1 MKKKEKKEK
10 NNKKSIKQFFSNLNS
25 SNEIKRG
32 DVVVNPKDKRVKWFF
47 GAGILA
53 ITALGIGLPLGLT
66 QQIIKAEEPMSPDK
80 DIVGGINGGTTVGDI
95 LDHINSLP
103 NKEFTKY
110 MNEYQNLSTQYLYVQ
125 ERAAYQGFAAFLK
138 NTKFKNDTSGPG
150 DEAFGYNVSKPLTEI
165 RKEAQAQLDKDRTN
179 YKNSNPGTWEAGWKN
194 ELLTNEKY
202 GLPLNSNTGNNAN
215 ENINYIE
222 SLVVNF
228 LTSQRIKE
236 VAFAPFQSAEFN
248 SESWIF
254 SDLSLK
260 SNEIIN
266 YDIITPVITVKDDG
280 SWTVTEEIK
289 EKTGVIGVGEAYL
302 DTKYQFNKAADYVYF
317 NGKENNTS
325 PSATSKIT
333 VYQTKSYLPGKR
345 NPIPA
350 FSQIFSKAFRSVS
363 MSTVDLNLSLN
374 AEGNWVFPKETFLKL
389 VTAYEY
395 NDSTGKVQIGLPIA
409 DLINFLGVSSFIEGT
424 APNITNINR
433 DEALI
438 KTLGTATTPPPEGSS
453 TKEGENTLLGQMPV
467 TKVSDLLKS
476 KENTNR
482 YLNMVA
488 LTSGNMAGDT
498 WEGAADP
505 TKALF
510 KAAEVNI
517 LGKLLFQFLNYT
529 VNASTPEWFTQ
540 LRKLVTYNFTI
551 TPDTT
556 TEVSTID
563 LSNGMITTPPTTDAN
578 SPFFVN
584 ADMTKYNKFISEV
597 EKIIVDTEYSNI
609 FLSKI
614 NQNSILQKT
623 FYDNAQWTSGNFV
636 DQNFI
641 FNPKKWTLY
650 KLSANT
656 FMYMGNEGSKIYS
669 INKVDEQNMPKM
681 INNALRA
688 SFYTANSDL
697 LIGQPSWYGTDFFE
711 INKMYDNLKND
722 DLING
727 ISYNQNQADTPGLV
741 INNNWLTILKNK
753 IKQTNANLTD
763 AELVQKATELRKQI
777 GVKLNGQINLNL
789 SKGNSDAMQGLTELI
804 NTVILPENS
813 YDFYRSNDLNDG
825 FWYWKL
831 NNGIVYDPAVNIG
844 GNENFMMQQVNDKI
858 KSIVIVNF
866 GQGPVLP
873 FSNTKGKGK

>member
-1 MKKKEKKEK
+1 MKKKERKEK
-10 NNKKSIKQFFSNLNS
+10 NNKKSVKQFFSNLNS

-53 ITALGIGLPLGLT
+53 VAALGIGLPLGLT
-66 QQIIKAEEPMSPDK
+66 QQVIQAEEPMPPDK

-150 DEAFGYNVSKPLTEI
+150 DEAFGYNVSKPLNEI

-248 SESWIF
+248 STSWVF

-302 DTKYQFNKAADYVYF
+302 DTKYQFNKAANYVYF
-317 NGKENNTS
+317 NGKENNTT

-363 MSTVDLNLSLN
+363 MSTVDLALSLN
-374 AEGNWVFPKETFLKL
+374 AEGNWTFPKETFLKL
-389 VTAYEY
+389 LTAYEY

-409 DLINFLGVSSFIEGT
+409 DLINFLGVSSFIDGA

-438 KTLGTATTPPPEGSS
+438 KTLKVTTTPPEGGGA
-453 TKEGENTLLGQMPV
+453 TKEGENALGQMPV

-476 KENTNR
+476 KENTAR

-488 LTSGNMAGDT
+488 LTSGNMGGET
-498 WEGAADP
+498 WDGAADP

-510 KAAEVNI
+510 KSAEVNI
-517 LGKLLFQFLNYT
+517 LGKLLFQFLNFAT
-529 VNASTPEWFTQ
+529 SASTPEWFTQ
-540 LRKLVTYNFTI
+540 LKKLVTYNFTI
-551 TPDTT
+551 TSDAV
-556 TEVSTID
+556 TEVSTIN
-563 LSNGMITTPPTTDAN
+563 LTNGMIITPPAMDAT

-597 EKIIVDTEYSNI
+597 EKIIVETEYSNI

-623 FYDNAQWTSGNFV
+623 FFDKEQWASGNFT

-650 KLSANT
+650 KLGVNT

-669 INKVDEQNMPKM
+669 INKVNEQNMPKM

-727 ISYNQNQADTPGLV
+727 INYNQNQADTPGLV

-777 GVKLNGQINLNL
+777 GVKLNGQINLTL

-813 YDFYRSNDLNDG
+813 YDFYRSNDLNNG

-831 NNGIVYDPAVNIG
+831 NNGIIYNPAVNIG

-866 GQGPVLP
+866 GANPVLP
-873 FSNTKGKGK
+873 FSNAKGKVK

>member
-1 MKKKEKKEK
+1 MKKKEKK
-10 NNKKSIKQFFSNLNS
+10 NKKSIKQFFSNLNS

-53 ITALGIGLPLGLT
+53 VTALGIGLPLGLT
-66 QQIIKAEEPMSPDK
+66 QQVITSEQPLPPDK
-80 DIVGGINGGTTVGDI
+80 DIVGGINGGTNIGDI
-95 LDHINSLP
+95 LDNINSLP

-138 NTKFKNDTSGPG
+138 NTKFKNETSGPG
-150 DEAFGYNVSKPLTEI
+150 DEAFGYNVSKPLKEI
-165 RKEAQAQLDKDRTN
+165 RQEAQAQLDRDRTN

-215 ENINYIE
+215 ENISYIE

-228 LTSQRIKE
+228 LTSQKIKE

-248 SESWIF
+248 SESWVF

-266 YDIITPVITVKDDG
+266 YDIITPIITVKDDG

-302 DTKYQFNKAADYVYF
+302 DTKYQFNKNADYVYF
-317 NGKENNTS
+317 NGKENNIN
-325 PSATSKIT
+325 PSSTSKIT

-363 MSTVDLNLSLN
+363 MSTIDLNLSLN
-374 AEGNWVFPKETFLKL
+374 TEGNWVFPKETFLKL

-395 NDSTGKVQIGLPIA
+395 NDSNGKVQIGLPIA
-409 DLINFLGVSSFIEGT
+409 DLINFLGVSSFIDG
-424 APNITNINR
+424 AALNVTNVNR

-438 KTLGTATTPPPEGSS
+438 KTLGTATTPPPEGN
-453 TKEGENTLLGQMPV
+453 TREGENTLLGQMPV

-488 LTSGNMAGDT
+488 LTSGNMAGST
-498 WEGAADP
+498 WEGAPDP

-510 KAAEVNI
+510 KSAEVNI

-529 VNASTPEWFTQ
+529 VNASTPEWFSQ
-540 LRKLVTYNFTI
+540 LRKLITYNFTI
-551 TPDTT
+551 SSDAQ
-556 TEVSTID
+556 TEVSTIN
-563 LSNGMITTPPTTDAN
+563 LTNGMITTPPAADAN

-597 EKIIVDTEYSNI
+597 EKIIIETEYSNI

-623 FYDNAQWTSGNFV
+623 FFDKDQWASNNFV

-650 KLSANT
+650 KLNTNT

-669 INKVDEQNMPKM
+669 INKVNEQNMPKM

-697 LIGQPSWYGTDFFE
+697 LVGQPSWYGIDFFE

-727 ISYNQNQADTPGLV
+727 ISYNQNQVGTSEAI
-741 INNNWLTILKNK
+741 INNNWLNILKNK
-753 IKQTNANLTD
+753 IKQTNSNLTD
-763 AELVQKATELRKQI
+763 PELEQKAKDLKKQI
-777 GVKLNGQINLNL
+777 GVKLNGSINLTL
-789 SKGNSDAMQGLTELI
+789 SKGNSDALLGLTELI
-804 NTVILPENS
+804 NSAILPENS
-813 YDFYRSNDLNDG
+813 YDFYRSNNLNNG

-831 NNGIVYDPAVNIG
+831 NNGVIYNSAINIG
-844 GNENFMMQQVNDKI
+844 GEENFMMQQVNDKI
-858 KSIVIVNF
+858 KNIVIVNF
-866 GQGPVLP
+866 SPNPVLP
-873 FSNTKGKGK
+873 FSNTKGGSK